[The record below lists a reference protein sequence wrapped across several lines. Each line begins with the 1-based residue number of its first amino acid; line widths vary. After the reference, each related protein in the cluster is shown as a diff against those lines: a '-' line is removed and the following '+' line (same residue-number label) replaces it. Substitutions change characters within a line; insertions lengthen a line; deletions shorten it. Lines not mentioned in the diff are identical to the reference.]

1 MRIPPHIIDEVRVKS
16 DIVDVIGEYV
26 KLRHT
31 SRNYL
36 GLCPFHKEKTPS
48 FNVNPER
55 GIYKCFGCGKAGNVI
70 TFVEEH
76 LHMGFVDAVKFLAT
90 RAGIE
95 IPEERREDPTGEYAR
110 RDNALKALREAAEF
124 FQQHLGTS
132 DGAPARAFFTKRGF
146 LAQTQQDFKLGAA
159 PASWDATMNHLLAR
173 GFAIEH
179 LVDAGIVITRED
191 GKTYDRF
198 RGRAMFTISDD
209 AGRVVGFSAR
219 TLTDE
224 PGQPKYVNSPQTL
237 VFEKSRLLYGL
248 DRAKR
253 SISQQR
259 TAVLVEGQ
267 ADVITLHQ
275 AGITTA
281 VASSGTALTP
291 DQLRILKKHADVIIL
306 VFDSDEAG
314 QKAISRGIELGLAA
328 GYDVKCVALPAGQDP
343 DSLVREQ
350 GADVLKDMMTHAP
363 SWLQFQTE
371 RFRSL
376 GQLDDAAQ
384 QARAVRVMLEWISQ
398 VPDMLRHPF
407 LVRELSD
414 AFRLNEQFLSAE
426 LQRLRS
432 GSRQAVQAAPSVQP
446 AQNAAAMPGV
456 PQPPREILQ
465 PTTTAVMLPPER
477 ELIRIALSS
486 EHGLAI
492 LLNEVHVTERYFWSQ
507 SGRKIFRSI
516 LVAEEEHGN
525 AAEHIIHDPSLT
537 SDERRELADVLFAHA
552 TPSSVWKTFD
562 VDLPEIDL
570 LRVIRDALVKIEI
583 HRTLQEIDV
592 LTQQIEATPDMD
604 ERKRLVYMISQM
616 FQRREELRRI
626 LESDTK
632 DFSWLRDDSH
642 S

>member
-1 MRIPPHIIDEVRVKS
+1 
-16 DIVDVIGEYV
+16 
-26 KLRHT
+26 
-31 SRNYL
+31 
-36 GLCPFHKEKTPS
+36 
-48 FNVNPER
+48 
-55 GIYKCFGCGKAGNVI
+55 
-70 TFVEEH
+70 
-76 LHMGFVDAVKFLAT
+76 
-90 RAGIE
+90 
-95 IPEERREDPTGEYAR
+95 
-110 RDNALKALREAAEF
+110 
-124 FQQHLGTS
+124 
-132 DGAPARAFFTKRGF
+132 
-146 LAQTQQDFKLGAA
+146 
-159 PASWDATMNHLLAR
+159 
-173 GFAIEH
+173 
-179 LVDAGIVITRED
+179 
-191 GKTYDRF
+191 
-198 RGRAMFTISDD
+198 
-209 AGRVVGFSAR
+209 
-219 TLTDE
+219 
-224 PGQPKYVNSPQTL
+224 
-237 VFEKSRLLYGL
+237 
-248 DRAKR
+248 
-253 SISQQR
+253 
-259 TAVLVEGQ
+259 
-267 ADVITLHQ
+267 
-275 AGITTA
+275 

-446 AQNAAAMPGV
+446 AQHAAAMPGV

-492 LLNEVHVTERYFWSQ
+492 LLNEVHVTEKHFWSQ